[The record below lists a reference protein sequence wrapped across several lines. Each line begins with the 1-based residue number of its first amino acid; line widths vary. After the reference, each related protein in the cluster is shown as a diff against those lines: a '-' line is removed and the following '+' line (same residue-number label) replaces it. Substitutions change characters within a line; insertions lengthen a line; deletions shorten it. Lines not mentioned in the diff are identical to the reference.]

1 MIYNSASLA
10 ILFFCFLHDKT
21 MNLPA
26 AASDPLDLIAER
38 YVRLVLAI
46 GQHDT
51 YYVDA
56 YYGPPEWQQQAA
68 SEQQALASIAE
79 GVRQALQLL
88 NEVEA
93 EAEAAPLERASALR
107 AASLRKQLQSMQ
119 TRLAMLGGLR
129 LSFEEES
136 AQLYDAVSPRHERAW
151 YASLVAQIDTLL
163 PGSDSVSAR
172 VQAFRSHFV
181 IAPERLHDVMTAA
194 MDAGRKRTLEHF
206 ALPAEEA
213 CLLEFVTGKS
223 WSGYNWYK
231 GNYQSVIQIN
241 TDLPIY
247 IDRAVDLGCH
257 EAYPGHHVYNVLLER
272 ELVRGKGWLEYS
284 VYPLFSPQSLIAE
297 GTANYG
303 IELCFSAEE
312 RLQFEQQVLFPLAGL
327 DPALAPQYAH
337 LNRLLAMLAYADND
351 IARQYLDGSLDRAGA
366 LEWLAE
372 ARLYP
377 IEKAAQRLQF
387 YDEMGAYVINYNL
400 GQDMVKAYIE
410 RQGETRQAQWA
421 AFRDLMSFPR
431 VPSALR

>member
-151 YASLVAQIDTLL
+151 YASLVAQ
-163 PGSDSVSAR
+163 R
-172 VQAFRSHFV
+172 RF
-181 IAPERLHDVMTAA
+181 AA
-194 MDAGRKRTLEHF
+194 
-206 ALPAEEA
+206 
-213 CLLEFVTGKS
+213 S
-223 WSGYNWYK
+223 S
-231 GNYQSVIQIN
+231 
-241 TDLPIY
+241 
-247 IDRAVDLGCH
+247 
-257 EAYPGHHVYNVLLER
+257 
-272 ELVRGKGWLEYS
+272 
-284 VYPLFSPQSLIAE
+284 
-297 GTANYG
+297 
-303 IELCFSAEE
+303 
-312 RLQFEQQVLFPLAGL
+312 
-327 DPALAPQYAH
+327 
-337 LNRLLAMLAYADND
+337 
-351 IARQYLDGSLDRAGA
+351 
-366 LEWLAE
+366 
-372 ARLYP
+372 
-377 IEKAAQRLQF
+377 
-387 YDEMGAYVINYNL
+387 
-400 GQDMVKAYIE
+400 
-410 RQGETRQAQWA
+410 
-421 AFRDLMSFPR
+421 
-431 VPSALR
+431 